1 MDLVLYS
8 VTTYGT
14 EAGFQLLISFW
25 THRCSRTTNNS
36 FTVINDTRMKGIS
49 IFYYSVYVFTV
60 LHVLFLLIYLRKEKK
75 KERKV
80 LFEPLGLPRWIL
92 IDTTRFYCGTDVYNC
107 IISSPIYVCLK
118 RLNKNRIS
126 DIIIFGQVTR
136 CPLPPLLHDRIS
148 NIVTLLLLC

>member
-1 MDLVLYS
+1 MNRRYKPPMDLVLYS

-75 KERKV
+75 KRKKSFIRTVRPPTLNSYWYRTV
-80 LFEPLGLPRWIL
+80 LLWHRCIQLYNFIPYICVFEEI
-92 IDTTRFYCGTDVYNC
+92 
-107 IISSPIYVCLK
+107 K
-118 RLNKNRIS
+118 
-126 DIIIFGQVTR
+126 
-136 CPLPPLLHDRIS
+136 
-148 NIVTLLLLC
+148 